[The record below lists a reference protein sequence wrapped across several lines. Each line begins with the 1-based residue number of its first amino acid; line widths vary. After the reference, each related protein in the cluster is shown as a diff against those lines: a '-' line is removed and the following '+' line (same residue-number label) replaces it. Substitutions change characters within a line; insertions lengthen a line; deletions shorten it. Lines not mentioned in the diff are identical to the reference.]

1 MESSALVPPAPDPND
16 LFDDIFYDF
25 SPVSINHYA
34 RSVAQF
40 SSLLLPLASWPF
52 VICSTRELLFDT
64 REPKPVEHIPADYF
78 DGSLLN
84 SESAGEDVLEE
95 SARSPSFITYDELAG

>member
-1 MESSALVPPAPDPND
+1 M
-16 LFDDIFYDF
+16 
-25 SPVSINHYA
+25 
-34 RSVAQF
+34 
-40 SSLLLPLASWPF
+40 
-52 VICSTRELLFDT
+52 FDT